1 MQCICIVASLPNA
14 NPKRH
19 VFPRTIHPPSFIA
32 IALMFSELSRG
43 IEEKGG
49 GGRRWGIRPLKW
61 RVLSPFSI
69 RKQS

>member
-49 GGRRWGIRPLKW
+49 GGEEVGNPTTKVEGTI
-61 RVLSPFSI
+61 PFLN
-69 RKQS
+69 